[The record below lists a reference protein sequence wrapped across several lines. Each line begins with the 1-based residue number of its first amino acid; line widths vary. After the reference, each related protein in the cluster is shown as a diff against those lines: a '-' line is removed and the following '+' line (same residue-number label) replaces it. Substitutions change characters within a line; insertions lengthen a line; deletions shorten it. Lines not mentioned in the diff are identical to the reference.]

1 MIAGVAHTAG
11 SELTA
16 WRSDVAVF
24 NLSAE
29 PASVELVLRL
39 TDAGGAAPLVAT
51 TSLGPGAAAE
61 WRDALPSLFGLDT
74 DAAGAVEVRSS
85 MPLVV
90 SARTYTVGGAGTY
103 GQRLPGCTLDD
114 ALVPGAT
121 AVLAQLR
128 HTDDFRTNIGFVNLG
143 STAATA
149 WIQVYDPSG
158 TAIGGRQRVE
168 VGPDAWVQVAD
179 MLARAGAAGCP
190 LAYATVEVTGQ
201 DAAIWA
207 YASVIDRR
215 TGDPLTVPMVLQ

>member
-85 MPLVV
+85 M
-90 SARTYTVGGAGTY
+90 
-103 GQRLPGCTLDD
+103 DD